1 MLKDVETLS
10 CLLSPASSW
19 HLTDKA
25 HNELLSIFL
34 ARDQS
39 VFTIRIL
46 LHSRP
51 SVALHLFL
59 KFRFLKIMASTSN
72 SQREREDRERFSTST
87 SISTLLTDKTLQ
99 HHISIKCE

>member
-39 VFTIRIL
+39 AFTIRIL

-59 KFRFLKIMASTSN
+59 KFRFLKIWL
-72 SQREREDRERFSTST
+72 Q
-87 SISTLLTDKTLQ
+87 LLILKGNGKIGSAFLLLLLFLLY
-99 HHISIKCE
+99 